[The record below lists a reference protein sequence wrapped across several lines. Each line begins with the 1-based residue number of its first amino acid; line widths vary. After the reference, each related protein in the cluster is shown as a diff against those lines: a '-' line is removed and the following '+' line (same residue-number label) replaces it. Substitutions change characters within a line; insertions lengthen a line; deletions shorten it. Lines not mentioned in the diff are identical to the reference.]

1 MKTNT
6 VSLAPTQ
13 MLIELE
19 NASFAKDLKKAIGM
33 MKRVTKVTLPKRTK
47 LTHYEQS
54 MRDLAEG
61 RVYKYESLDDLKKE
75 IEG

>member
-33 MKRVTKVTLPKRTK
+33 MKGVTKVTLPKRTK
-47 LTHYEQS
+47 LTPYEQS

-61 RVYKYESLDDLKKE
+61 RVYTYNSLYDLKKE